1 MDMFARDAVDRVA
14 GLPVMGGT
22 MVAECPAHAETSAML
37 NQLLDQK
44 TGCDEHAI
52 SFAIGVKIDE
62 AKAAIEQIEADQ
74 LPFDPAAFRPLA
86 EKLKFHDTLA
96 EPRIAELVQASCE
109 ALDEVRKILA
119 EPTIEAS

>member
-1 MDMFARDAVDRVA
+1 MGAGVMPDLLPPHPTPWRGSNRRRWPAGNVDQ
-14 GLPVMGGT
+14 M
-22 MVAECPAHAETSAML
+22 
-37 NQLLDQK
+37 LDQK

-52 SFAIGVKIDE
+52 SFAAGVKIDQ
-62 AKAAIEQIEADQ
+62 AKAVIEQIKTDQ

-86 EKLKFHDTLA
+86 EKLKFHDTLP
-96 EPRIAELVQASCE
+96 EPRIAELVQARYE

>member
-1 MDMFARDAVDRVA
+1 
-14 GLPVMGGT
+14 

-37 NQLLDQK
+37 NQMLDQR

-52 SFAIGVKIDE
+52 SFAVGVKIGE
-62 AKAAIEQIEADQ
+62 AKAAIEQIKADQ

-86 EKLKFHDTLA
+86 EKLKFHDTLP
-96 EPRIAELVQASCE
+96 EPRIAELVQARYE
-109 ALDEVRKILA
+109 ALDEVQKIVA

>member
-1 MDMFARDAVDRVA
+1 
-14 GLPVMGGT
+14 
-22 MVAECPAHAETSAML
+22 ML
-37 NQLLDQK
+37 NQMLDQR

-52 SFAIGVKIDE
+52 SFAVGVKIGE
-62 AKAAIEQIEADQ
+62 AKAAIEQIKADQ